1 MKNASIFHSGAVP
14 LFAGGVAAGEAIA
27 EIGDGWRW
35 LGSATAGGGDG
46 WDWGWLG
53 VGLSFFLYKKN
64 AVLLVEK

>member
-1 MKNASIFHSGAVP
+1 MRAFLIQESRP
-14 LFAGGVAAGEAIA
+14 LFAAGEAIA
-27 EIGDGWRW
+27 EIGDGWGR

-64 AVLLVEK
+64 VVLLVEK